1 MIFEL
6 CPTLSRDLI
15 KREFLNTAAAFGVLV
30 LLGFAAGM
38 IFPDMAQ
45 QTLQNFAAQI
55 EQLGLTD
62 DVPQSQM
69 MATLFFNNITASLL
83 SMLYGLIPFLPLSAL
98 ALGTNALM
106 LGAFAAIYQQ
116 QGIGLGVYVLGV
128 LPHGIFELSALIL
141 SCALG
146 LLLCRTGTERI
157 LKKSDTPFFRRVL
170 DCIRVFLTFSV
181 PLLLVAALIETY
193 VPPRDREREV
203 RMAQTVPARQTVQNM
218 TEGSPV
224 SLILRFALPIFISQ
238 VFQQLYSTADAFIVG
253 KYLGTNAFAA
263 VSSSGTLIMLLT
275 SLFIGTAMGAGVAIS
290 KYFGAGDYENVSRA
304 IHTNLA
310 FGIVSGTLLTLIG
323 VFLTPTFLVWMNTD
337 AQVMPQAVE
346 YFRYYFLGVLA
357 TVLYNM
363 CTSILNA
370 LGDSRRP
377 LHYLIISSLVNI
389 ALDLLFIGA
398 FRWGVWS
405 AAVATVLSQGTS
417 CVLCL
422 IHLLK
427 KGEVYTVTPRN
438 IRFHAGMLGEI
449 IRYGLPSGIQNC
461 VIGLANVIVQSQIN
475 SFGMLAMAAYGAH
488 CKIEGFAFLPITSFT
503 MACTTF
509 VGQNLG
515 AKQYDR
521 AKRGARFC
529 IIIAVVMAE
538 LIGLCYYIWASQ
550 LISLFDSTPGV
561 VALGVQQARTVALFY
576 CLLAFSHSIAA
587 VCRGAGRAVVPMMI
601 MLSVWCVI
609 RIIYIMLV
617 VHFIGEIGYIYWAYP
632 LTWAISSTI
641 YLIYY
646 LRSDWVHGFER

>member
-1 MIFEL
+1 MKKICRWML
-6 CPTLSRDLI
+6 
-15 KREFLNTAAAFGVLV
+15 AFCLA
-30 LLGFAAGM
+30 F
-38 IFPDMAQ
+38 
-45 QTLQNFAAQI
+45 
-55 EQLGLTD
+55 
-62 DVPQSQM
+62 
-69 MATLFFNNITASLL
+69 
-83 SMLYGLIPFLPLSAL
+83 
-98 ALGTNALM
+98 ALGTLAASAADTVYVKDGGTGDGTSALSP
-106 LGAFAAIYQQ
+106 LGDLADAIRAVSGGGKVVLVGDTSVAKSAGYDASVGAFTAPATGGTLTLSSEGGARLVFPDGGRFFCTGDTTFENITFYNAHKKTLVVA
-116 QGIGLGVYVLGV
+116 GRFFALTFGKGVTMDNIEVHVVGGMEHTNATVTVPDDDYSRDAHITLESGRFAEVTGLG
-128 LPHGIFELSALIL
+128 
-141 SCALG
+141 
-146 LLLCRTGTERI
+146 RNTGKASFNPNYTG
-157 LKKSDTPFFRRVL
+157 
-170 DCIRVFLTFSV
+170 
-181 PLLLVAALIETY
+181 AAYIT
-193 VPPRDREREV
+193 
-203 RMAQTVPARQTVQNM
+203 
-218 TEGSPV
+218 
-224 SLILRFALPIFISQ
+224 IS
-238 VFQQLYSTADAFIVG
+238 
-253 KYLGTNAFAA
+253 
-263 VSSSGTLIMLLT
+263 
-275 SLFIGTAMGAGVAIS
+275 
-290 KYFGAGDYENVSRA
+290 GD
-304 IHTNLA
+304 
-310 FGIVSGTLLTLIG
+310 
-323 VFLTPTFLVWMNTD
+323 
-337 AQVMPQAVE
+337 
-346 YFRYYFLGVLA
+346 A
-357 TVLYNM
+357 TV
-363 CTSILNA
+363 
-370 LGDSRRP
+370 DK
-377 LHYLIISSLVNI
+377 V
-389 ALDLLFIGA
+389 FGA

-438 IRFHAGMLGEI
+438 IRFHTGMLGEI
-449 IRYGLPSGIQNC
+449 VRYGLPSGIQNC

-617 VHFIGEIGYIYWAYP
+617 VRFIGEIGYIYWAYP